1 MHSPNPQPTAPESH
15 YEPLPALTPQQLQAA
30 HLLTS
35 GHRLA
40 EVAQQLQIG
49 RATFYRWRQQ
59 PAFAAYL
66 HELQQDAADE
76 ARCQALYLLTQS
88 QALIQQ
94 TLLDPATPL
103 PLRLKLSFRL
113 LSLYSRP
120 SYLQSVHQLPT
131 NPLEVED
138 QQMRQTMQ
146 NAGDSS
152 EYRSFPPEERMLYR
166 QYQAR
171 SLQQAQA
178 LDQAYPDPAALIAPV
193 LAKLNP
199 QHPTPAAQPTPA
211 RDRMRHP
218 ETAHNTGAAL
228 DAALSGLRQQI
239 AKATQA

>member
-1 MHSPNPQPTAPESH
+1 MHTPNPQPPAPELP
-15 YEPLPALTPQQLQAA
+15 YEPLPPLTPQQLQAA
-30 HLLTS
+30 HLLAA

-40 EVAQQLQIG
+40 EVYQLLSIG

-59 PAFAAYL
+59 PSFAAYL

-88 QALIQQ
+88 QSLIQQ

-103 PLRLKLSFRL
+103 PLRLQLSFRL

-120 SYLQSVHQLPT
+120 SYLQSVHKLPT

-146 NAGDSS
+146 NAGDPT

-171 SLQQAQA
+171 SLQQAIA
-178 LDQAYPDPAALIAPV
+178 LDQAYPAPTHPAKAPSP
-193 LAKLNP
+193 A
-199 QHPTPAAQPTPA
+199 PTPQPAPA
-211 RDRMRHP
+211 RDGMRQN
-218 ETAHNTGAAL
+218 ETSRSTTSAL
-228 DAALSGLRQQI
+228 DAALAGLRQGI
-239 AKATQA
+239 AKAVQV